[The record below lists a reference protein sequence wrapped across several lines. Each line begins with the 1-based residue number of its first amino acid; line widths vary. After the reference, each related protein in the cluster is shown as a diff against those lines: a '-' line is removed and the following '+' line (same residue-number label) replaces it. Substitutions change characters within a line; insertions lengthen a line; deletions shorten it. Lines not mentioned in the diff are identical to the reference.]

1 MTFIVDVI
9 DMLQCQ
15 QFLIGYC
22 KIPLQKEVSI
32 KRLIGVPPS
41 YANGGA
47 APESATACRWRG
59 GALLCRCSKEEEAC
73 LIWDPFDPW

>member
-1 MTFIVDVI
+1 MTFIVDVM
-9 DMLQCQ
+9 DMLPCQ

-22 KIPLQKEVSI
+22 KIPLQKEVSV

-59 GALLCRCSKEEEAC
+59 GALLCVVLLLEGGGGLPNLRS
-73 LIWDPFDPW
+73 L